1 MMRRAAMANAFELDL
16 GTVFSHPN
24 AWFTR
29 AAETVSPSPGGE
41 GRGEGGLQTKIKLL
55 SEFSDRLLKLSQPY
69 GVFSKSNNGGKWKLS
84 GSREGFDARA
94 RRTAPEGGRGPQA
107 F

>member
-29 AAETVSPSPGGE
+29 AAETFSPSPGGA
-41 GRGEGGLQTKIKLL
+41 GRGEGGLQTNIKLPFRIARPAL
-55 SEFSDRLLKLSQPY
+55 TEANK
-69 GVFSKSNNGGKWKLS
+69 VN
-84 GSREGFDARA
+84 EGPCRTGHCYAGRA
-94 RRTAPEGGRGPQA
+94 GW
-107 F
+107 